1 MSELEAIRE
10 RHHPGVSPVG
20 GRYDVCD
27 YCGGMWPC
35 DTAVAL
41 AEVERLRGVVE
52 AARPRDRA
60 HGAAVR
66 DAATGRSGPPMTA
79 LLRGIGYLALTVALL
94 WLALAIGAWL
104 ARGRP

>member
-41 AEVERLRGVVE
+41 AEVERLRRAVE
-52 AARPRDRA
+52 ERDREIERMA
-60 HGAAVR
+60 LRYGVRQQAAL
-66 DAATGRSGPPMTA
+66 DPP
-79 LLRGIGYLALTVALL
+79 
-94 WLALAIGAWL
+94 
-104 ARGRP
+104 